1 VYIAIL
7 PASAENESG
16 GDPGEALR
24 VIATDVHRPGTY
36 AAIIGKHFRAAST
49 TLPKGR
55 AGELATEALDAHR
68 NDGVTAVLTDFVDR
82 VGAARNNSG
91 GGSSGT
97 RFSWWWLIIL
107 GGIVLF
113 FVSRVRRRRA
123 TEQAQLADVRAAAKE
138 DLDALVDDVQRLEPQ
153 VQGHT
158 DAEAA
163 YQKAL
168 DAYAR
173 GSQAYDRARSPQELA
188 TVAKELDDG
197 RYEMTVAEALAAGR
211 TPPERTPPCFF
222 DPRHG
227 PSVREVEWAPPGG
240 APRLVPACAA
250 DAQRVEHGEDPQ
262 SREVLVGGRPTP
274 YWAAGPAY
282 GGYFG
287 GFLPGLLLG
296 ELLSGG
302 WGWGGGYY
310 GAGPYDP
317 GGGGG
322 GGDLGGGFGGGDFG
336 GGGGDFGGG
345 GGGDF

>member
-7 PASAENESG
+7 PGSAENEAG

-36 AAIIGKHFRAAST
+36 AAIIGTHFRAAST
-49 TLPKGR
+49 TLPKGK
-55 AGELATEALDAHR
+55 AGALATEALDAHR
-68 NDGVTAVLTDFVDR
+68 DDGVTAVLTDFIDR
-82 VGAARNNSG
+82 VGEARNG
-91 GGSSGT
+91 GGSSGGGGT

-107 GGIVLF
+107 GGIVAF
-113 FVSRVRRRRA
+113 FVSRTRRRRA
-123 TEQAQLADVRAAAKE
+123 TERASLAEVRGAAKE

-153 VQGHT
+153 VKGHP

-173 GSQAYDRARSPQELA
+173 GSQAYDRAKSPDALSS
-188 TVAKELDDG
+188 VAKELDDG
-197 RYEMTVAEALAAGR
+197 RYEMTVAGALAAGKP
-211 TPPERTPPCFF
+211 PPERTPPCFF

-240 APRLVPACAA
+240 TARRVPACEA
-250 DAQRVEHGEDPQ
+250 DAERVERGEDPQ
-262 SREVLVGGRPTP
+262 SREVMVGGRMTP

-287 GFLPGLLLG
+287 GFLPGLLVG
-296 ELLSGG
+296 ELLTGG
-302 WGWGGGYY
+302 WGWGGGY
-310 GAGPYDP
+310 GAGPSD
-317 GGGGG
+317 GGGD
-322 GGDLGGGFGGGDFG
+322 GDLGGGSFDSGDFGGG